1 MPTATFIH
9 DGDTLDYTPTV
20 DVAAGDLVFV
30 ESILGVAKHDIPAN
44 TLGSLAVRGV
54 FEIAAEAPVSYD
66 FGVPMYWNQSEAQVT
81 FDDDGGTR
89 PLVGYVATPSPAAAT
104 QTVRVLLRSSPAG

>member
-20 DVAAGDLVFV
+20 DVAAGDLVFA
-30 ESILGVAKHDIPAN
+30 ESILGVAKRDIPAN
-44 TLGSLAVRGV
+44 TLGSLATRGV
-54 FEIAAEAPVSYD
+54 FEIAAEAPIGYD
-66 FGVPMYWNQSEAQVT
+66 FGVPMYWNQSEQQVT
-81 FDDDGGTR
+81 FDNDGGTR
-89 PLVGYVATPSPAAAT
+89 PLVGYVATPSPAAAS